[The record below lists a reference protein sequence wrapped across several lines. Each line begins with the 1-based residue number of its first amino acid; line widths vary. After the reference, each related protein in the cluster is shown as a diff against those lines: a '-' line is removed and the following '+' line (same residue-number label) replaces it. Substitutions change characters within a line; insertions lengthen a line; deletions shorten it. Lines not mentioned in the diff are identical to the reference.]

1 MYIYIYICMYVC
13 IVDVSYFFNTRKAEW
28 GSFLSPNRFAKS
40 LFSRERED
48 EALLF
53 VNFNIIKIISEDM
66 KILFFDVHYFRQ
78 LVGFFDIS

>member
-1 MYIYIYICMYVC
+1 MYVC

-53 VNFNIIKIISEDM
+53 VNFNIITNYISHKLIKLLRRYEDPLLRCS
-66 KILFFDVHYFRQ
+66 LFSS
-78 LVGFFDIS
+78 ISWIF